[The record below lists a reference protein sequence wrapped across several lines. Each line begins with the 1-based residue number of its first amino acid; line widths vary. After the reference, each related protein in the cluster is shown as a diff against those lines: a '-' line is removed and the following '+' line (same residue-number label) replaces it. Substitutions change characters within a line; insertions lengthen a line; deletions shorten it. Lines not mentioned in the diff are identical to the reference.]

1 MRSLFLLSL
10 GETSL
15 FKASFTAP
23 EYNLFLGRNIEK
35 NTNFYRWT
43 LYFDK
48 SPTDPRRGNRLAEMI
63 EKVLERS
70 VGKTVLIKVRGG
82 RTLRGI
88 LEGFD
93 QHVNLYM
100 SDAEEVSDMENVRSI
115 GAIVLRGD
123 NVIMISPPPE

>member
-1 MRSLFLLSL
+1 M
-10 GETSL
+10 
-15 FKASFTAP
+15 
-23 EYNLFLGRNIEK
+23 
-35 NTNFYRWT
+35 
-43 LYFDK
+43 
-48 SPTDPRRGNRLAEMI
+48 AEMI

-82 RTLRGI
+82 RTLRGV

-100 SDAEEVSDMENVRSI
+100 SDAEEVSDPINVKEI
-115 GAIVLRGD
+115 GTIVLRGD

>member
-1 MRSLFLLSL
+1 
-10 GETSL
+10 
-15 FKASFTAP
+15 
-23 EYNLFLGRNIEK
+23 
-35 NTNFYRWT
+35 
-43 LYFDK
+43 
-48 SPTDPRRGNRLAEMI
+48 MI

-82 RTLRGI
+82 RTLRGT

-100 SDAEEVSDMENVRSI
+100 TDAEEVSDPINVKTI
-115 GAIVLRGD
+115 GTIILRGD

>member
-1 MRSLFLLSL
+1 
-10 GETSL
+10 
-15 FKASFTAP
+15 
-23 EYNLFLGRNIEK
+23 
-35 NTNFYRWT
+35 
-43 LYFDK
+43 
-48 SPTDPRRGNRLAEMI
+48 MI

-82 RTLRGI
+82 RTLRGT

-100 SDAEEVSDMENVRSI
+100 NDAEEVSDPMNVKTI
-115 GAIVLRGD
+115 GTIILRGD

>member
-1 MRSLFLLSL
+1 MLSL
-10 GETSL
+10 GDTSL
-15 FKASFTAP
+15 FQAP
-23 EYNLFLGRNIEK
+23 FGAPAYNLIWGRA
-35 NTNFYRWT
+35 
-43 LYFDK
+43 
-48 SPTDPRRGNRLAEMI
+48 PRKIQTFIGGLCISNRAQQSNGDAEMI

-82 RTLRGI
+82 RTLRGT

-115 GAIVLRGD
+115 GTIVLRGD
-123 NVIMISPPPE
+123 NVIMLSPPPE